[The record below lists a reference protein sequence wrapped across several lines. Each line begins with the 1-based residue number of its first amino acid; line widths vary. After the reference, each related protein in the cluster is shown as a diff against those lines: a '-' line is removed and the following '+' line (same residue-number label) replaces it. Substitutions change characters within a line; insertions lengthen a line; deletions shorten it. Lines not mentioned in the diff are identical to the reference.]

1 VSDRISV
8 GKLAKAV
15 GLRSSAVRYYEDNGL
30 LPRAER
36 LANGYR
42 TYPSEV
48 VGRLRFI
55 QRAKALGLSL
65 DDIRT
70 LVADAHAAV
79 VPDRERLRHVV
90 AHRLAET
97 ERRVNEL
104 HELKRQLE
112 SMYVRLLRFEGP
124 ECGHLGDCE
133 YWLPTDEEVKI
144 MTNEVLCVG
153 DQCCEGFDC
162 PDCLPESTASENAK
176 ASEGKS
182 VPVRARL
189 ETVPAGVT
197 AILAARMLRTASK
210 SCNEPNVGDRRLMQL
225 FAKRVFS
232 LGQLALRQVSRP
244 LRGHSNGPAA
254 KSDRVDRWLDLG
266 R

>member
-15 GLRSSAVRYYEDNGL
+15 GLRTSAVRFYEEHGV

-42 TYPSEV
+42 SYPSGV

-70 LVADAHAAV
+70 LVADAHAAD
-79 VPDRERLRHVV
+79 VPDHERLRHVV

-112 SMYVRLLRFEGP
+112 SMYVRLLRFEGT

-144 MTNEVLCVG
+144 MTNEVLICYG

-162 PDCLPESTASENAK
+162 PDLQAVSTASEDAK
-176 ASEGKS
+176 TREGKS
-182 VPVRARL
+182 VPVRARS
-189 ETVPAGVT
+189 ETIPAGV
-197 AILAARMLRTASK
+197 
-210 SCNEPNVGDRRLMQL
+210 C
-225 FAKRVFS
+225 
-232 LGQLALRQVSRP
+232 
-244 LRGHSNGPAA
+244 
-254 KSDRVDRWLDLG
+254 
-266 R
+266 